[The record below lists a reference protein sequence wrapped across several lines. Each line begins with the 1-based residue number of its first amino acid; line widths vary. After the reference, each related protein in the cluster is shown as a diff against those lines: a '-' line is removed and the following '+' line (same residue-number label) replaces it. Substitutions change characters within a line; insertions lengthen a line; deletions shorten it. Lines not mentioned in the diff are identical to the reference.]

1 MNTNFVVLEGN
12 LTRDPEIKE
21 AGSSQVSNF
30 GIAVNKRIRKDGEW
44 VNGDPQ
50 FYDIS
55 AWGYDAERSMALSSG
70 DAVII
75 IGELNFQTWEK
86 DGQKRSAVKVTARAI
101 GKQLPRVDGKSA
113 PAKSKSDD
121 DEIPF

>member
-12 LTRDPEIKE
+12 LTRDPEIRE

-30 GIAVNKRIRKDGEW
+30 GIAVNKRVRKDGEW
-44 VNGDPQ
+44 TNGEPQ

-55 AWGYDAERSMALSSG
+55 AWGFDAERSMALKSG

-75 IGELNFQTWEK
+75 IGELNFQVWEQEGK
-86 DGQKRSAVKVTARAI
+86 KRSAVKVTARAI
-101 GKQLPRVDGKSA
+101 GKQLPRVDGGSA
-113 PAKSKSDD
+113 KKSKSDD